1 MKAILI
7 GGAQSGTGKTL
18 LTLGLLRALAQRG
31 LRVQPFKC
39 GPDYIDTGWHQAVS
53 GIPSHNLDAY
63 MLDSPTLSGLFNR
76 HMIDA
81 DIGIIEG
88 VMGLYDGLGSDG
100 SLCSSAALAKQLK
113 VPVILVIDG
122 KAVSTSAAAT
132 VLGFKLFDPDVQ
144 IAGVIINRVSSD
156 NHFRLIKSAITRY
169 CHLPVLGYLPPLPD
183 WNLPSRHLG
192 LIPARELERRQTQW
206 EQLAASVEQH
216 IDLDTLLELAECRP
230 VQGRLPALPT
240 DERYSRLTL
249 ALADDEAFNF
259 YYPDNL
265 QLLRELGVRIVH
277 FSPLHDS
284 VLPPCQMIYLGG
296 GFPEMFP
303 TQLADNRPMRQ
314 ALLRAGQNGVAIY
327 AECGGLMYLGA
338 ALIVQDGASYP
349 MVGLLRGFSRMSQG
363 LKRFGYC
370 EGRALAD
377 NLLAAR
383 GETVR
388 GHEFHHSEYFT
399 DEPPLF
405 SMSKIAANG
414 DVSQWPGGYGGGNIL
429 ASYLHAHFYQRPDLL
444 RRWLDLG
451 CRQLL
456 PQTSCPLE
464 TGARTC

>member
-18 LTLGLLRALAQRG
+18 LTLGLLRALGQRG

-63 MLDSPTLSGLFNR
+63 MLESPTLTGLFGR
-76 HMIDA
+76 HMAEA
-81 DIGIIEG
+81 DIGVIEG
-88 VMGLYDGLGSDG
+88 VMGLYDGLGADG
-100 SLCSSAALAKQLK
+100 FQCSSAALAKQLR

-122 KAVSTSAAAT
+122 KALSTSAAAI
-132 VLGFKLFDPDVQ
+132 VMGFQRFDPAVT
-144 IAGVIINRVSSD
+144 IAGVIINRVSSE
-156 NHFRLIKSAITRY
+156 NHFNLIKTAVSRY
-169 CHLPVLGYLPPLPD
+169 CDVPVLGYLPLLPD
-183 WNLPSRHLG
+183 WTLPSRHLG
-192 LIPARELERRQTQW
+192 LIPAREVERRQTQW

-216 IDLDTLLELAECRP
+216 IDLDRLLALAECRP
-230 VQGRLPALPT
+230 DVGRLPAPPMR
-240 DERYSRLTL
+240 ERYPRLTL

-265 QLLRELGVRIVH
+265 RLLADIGVRIVR
-277 FSPLHDS
+277 FSPLRDKA
-284 VLPPCQMIYLGG
+284 LPPCQMIYLGG
-296 GFPEMFP
+296 GFPEMFA
-303 TQLADNRPMRQ
+303 TQLADNRSMRQ

-338 ALIVQDGASYP
+338 ALIVHDGASYP
-349 MVGLLRGFSRMSQG
+349 MVGLLRGFSRMTLG

-370 EGRALAD
+370 EGRSLQD

-388 GHEFHHSEYFT
+388 GHEFHHSEYIT

-405 SMSKIAANG
+405 RMSKTAANG
-414 DVSQWPGGYGGGNIL
+414 GVSEWTGGYGGGNIL
-429 ASYLHAHFYQRPDLL
+429 ASYLHVHFYQRPEMLK
-444 RRWLDLG
+444 RWLDLG
-451 CRQLL
+451 CEQL
-456 PQTSCPLE
+456 
-464 TGARTC
+464 

>member
-1 MKAILI
+1 MKMKAILI

-18 LTLGLLRALAQRG
+18 LTLGLLRALARRG

-63 MLDSPTLSGLFNR
+63 MLESSTLNGLFNR
-76 HMIDA
+76 HMSDA

-100 SLCSSAALAKQLK
+100 DRCSSASLAKQLR

-122 KAVSTSAAAT
+122 KAVSTSAAAV
-132 VLGFKLFDPDVQ
+132 VLGFKQFDPAVN
-144 IAGVIINRVSSD
+144 IAGVIINRVSSE
-156 NHFRLIKSAITRY
+156 NHFNLIKTAILRY
-169 CHLPVLGYLPPLPD
+169 CNVPVLGYLPPLPD

-192 LIPARELERRQTQW
+192 LIPARESERGQTQW
-206 EQLAASVEQH
+206 EQLADGVEQH
-216 IDLDTLLELAECRP
+216 IDLDRLLALAECRP
-230 VQGRLPALPT
+230 DVGRLPALPGH
-240 DERYSRLTL
+240 ERYSGLTL

-265 QLLRELGVRIVH
+265 RMLQDIGVRIIR
-277 FSPLHDS
+277 FSPLHDR

-314 ALLRAGQNGVAIY
+314 ALLRAGQNGTAIY

-338 ALIVQDGASYP
+338 ALIVQDGTSYP
-349 MVGLLRGFSRMSQG
+349 MVGLLQGFSRMTQG

-370 EGRALAD
+370 EGRSLSD
-377 NLLAAR
+377 NLLAGR
-383 GETVR
+383 GETLR
-388 GHEFHHSEYFT
+388 GHEFHHSEYIT
-399 DEPPLF
+399 DETPLF
-405 SMSKIAANG
+405 RMSKTAANG
-414 DVSQWPGGYGGGNIL
+414 EVHQWAGGYGGGNIF
-429 ASYLHAHFYQRPDLL
+429 ASYLHVHFYQRPAMVK
-444 RRWLDLG
+444 RWLDLG
-451 CRQLL
+451 CAQL
-456 PQTSCPLE
+456 
-464 TGARTC
+464 